1 MHSQDLNS
9 DELSIEE
16 IFEIYRDADDY
27 NKTIFGDYDYVKEWL
42 NDDNIDLF

>member
-1 MHSQDLNS
+1 MHSRDLNS

-16 IFEIYRDADDY
+16 IIQLYKDAADND
-27 NKTIFGDYDYVKEWL
+27 KTIFGDYDYLKEWL